1 MLFVLSFILFIWLFD
16 GSSVIISDYELFT
29 IYQFLITRF
38 SNRVQIR
45 LDLLFDFQS
54 FNKSHFTIFFNKMY
68 LIEFIQAETAQTEA
82 CEKFEAMSARGKQE
96 LLGFRTRRVAAF
108 KKSLVELAELE
119 VKHAKSQY
127 EFLRQSVIA
136 LRELA

>member
-1 MLFVLSFILFIWLFD
+1 MLSIDQYLKIVSLFNFV
-16 GSSVIISDYELFT
+16 
-29 IYQFLITRF
+29 
-38 SNRVQIR
+38 
-45 LDLLFDFQS
+45 
-54 FNKSHFTIFFNKMY
+54 
-68 LIEFIQAETAQTEA
+68 QAESAQTEA

-96 LLGFRTRRVAAF
+96 LLSFRTRRVAAF